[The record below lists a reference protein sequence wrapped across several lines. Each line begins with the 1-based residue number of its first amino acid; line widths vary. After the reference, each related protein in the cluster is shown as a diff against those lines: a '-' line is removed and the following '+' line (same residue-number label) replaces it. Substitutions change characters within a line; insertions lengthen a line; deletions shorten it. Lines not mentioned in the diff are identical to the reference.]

1 MFVRSADMLVE
12 IRLNGTSLLFFLA
25 TAISWKSFK
34 IFTVKQKNTM
44 QLSYLLNAVLGSM
57 TGIISQ
63 AMQDGGIIYFHNA

>member
-1 MFVRSADMLVE
+1 MFVTSADMLVE

-34 IFTVKQKNTM
+34 IFTIKQKSTM

-63 AMQDGGIIYFHNA
+63 AMQDGGII

>member
-63 AMQDGGIIYFHNA
+63 AMQDGGII

>member
-1 MFVRSADMLVE
+1 MLVE

-34 IFTVKQKNTM
+34 MLTVKQKNTM

-63 AMQDGGIIYFHNA
+63 AMQDGGII

>member
-1 MFVRSADMLVE
+1 MLVE

>member
-34 IFTVKQKNTM
+34 MLTVKQKNTM

-63 AMQDGGIIYFHNA
+63 AMQDGGII